1 MNDGWLLFQF
11 CLPNLWH
18 LSVLL
23 STLSW
28 SNPRFLTRTF
38 HSGCPLFF
46 WVVSLYLLQ
55 LLENFPATWL
65 SSLVV
70 WFLLPVETFFF
81 FIWFSLFD
89 LVESCLL
96 FGVFDDECN
105 SAVVG
110 VSSVFLRR
118 GWWHFYTFLY
128 IVVFVLLKC
137 FLMFCIDWIKWVEAW
152 RLSYTGYTSIIYKVC
167 KVSLTFSTKE
177 HEGALFWIPVL

>member
-1 MNDGWLLFQF
+1 MVDCFSSFVCLICGIYQFCYLLFPGQIQGF
-11 CLPNLWH
+11 WQEH
-18 LSVLL
+18 FTVVVH
-23 STLSW
+23 
-28 SNPRFLTRTF
+28 F
-38 HSGCPLFF
+38 FF

-65 SSLVV
+65 SSLAV

-110 VSSVFLRR
+110 VSSVFLRW